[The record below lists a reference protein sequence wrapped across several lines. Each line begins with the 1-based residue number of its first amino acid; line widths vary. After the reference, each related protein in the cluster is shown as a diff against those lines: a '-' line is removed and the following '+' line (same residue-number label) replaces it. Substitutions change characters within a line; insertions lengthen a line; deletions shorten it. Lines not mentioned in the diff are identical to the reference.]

1 MEDLKKIA
9 NGRVFTG
16 SQAKK
21 LGLVDSLGTF
31 EDAIRIAGRMGGI
44 EGEPTIVKE
53 KTRLGIVE
61 QLMEGSTSSEIKEL
75 KQDLKNE
82 FIDKPVLQY
91 KFEK

>member
-1 MEDLKKIA
+1 MIFRVNKKET
-9 NGRVFTG
+9 V
-16 SQAKK
+16 
-21 LGLVDSLGTF
+21 
-31 EDAIRIAGRMGGI
+31 
-44 EGEPTIVKE
+44 EPTIVKE